1 MTSKWASSRMK
12 TPTAD
17 EATNAWSSRT

>member
-12 TPTAD
+12 TPTTD
-17 EATNAWSSRT
+17 EATNARSSRT